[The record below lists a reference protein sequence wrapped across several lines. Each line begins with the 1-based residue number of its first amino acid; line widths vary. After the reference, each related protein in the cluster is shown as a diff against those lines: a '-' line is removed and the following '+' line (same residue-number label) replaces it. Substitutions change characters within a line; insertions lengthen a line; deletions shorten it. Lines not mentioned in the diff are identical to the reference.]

1 MITNISILVRDR
13 LGRTLLQMR
22 DSAARNGPLAWSFWG
37 GAVEPED
44 ADHWHTASRE
54 LEEELDIVAPPADF
68 IEIGRRTG
76 SDGQEAP
83 LMLLPRP
90 VEWGDFRVLEG
101 AGAAYF
107 HLPEIRQLPVTRS
120 VAWYLAH
127 KPDVFEIATPSPPH
141 PNRNPRPHPT
151 PDTA

>member
-1 MITNISILVRDR
+1 MTALITNISILVRDR

-54 LEEELDIVAPPADF
+54 LEEELDIVAPAADF

-107 HLPEIRQLPVTRS
+107 HPHEIRQLPVTRS
-120 VAWYLAH
+120 VAWYLAN
-127 KPDVFEIATPSPPH
+127 KPDVFEIAIPASQTKTSLPPH
-141 PNRNPRPHPT
+141 
-151 PDTA
+151 AQA

>member
-1 MITNISILVRDR
+1 LITNVSILVRDR
-13 LGRTLLQMR
+13 LGRSLLQMR
-22 DSAARNGPLAWSFWG
+22 DSAATTGPLAWSFWG

-44 ADHWHTASRE
+44 PDHRHTASRE
-54 LEEELDIVAPPADF
+54 LEEELGIAADPADF

-101 AGAAYF
+101 AGAGYF
-107 HLPEIRQLPVTRS
+107 QADEIRQLPVTRS
-120 VAWYLAH
+120 VAWYLAN
-127 KPDVFEIATPSPPH
+127 KPGVFAAS
-141 PNRNPRPHPT
+141 
-151 PDTA
+151 

>member
-1 MITNISILVRDR
+1 MITNVGILVRDG

-22 DSAARNGPLAWSFWG
+22 DGNAPNGPLAWSFWG
-37 GAVEPED
+37 GGVEPED
-44 ADHWHTASRE
+44 ADHLHTAARE
-54 LEEELDIVAPPADF
+54 LAEELDIAALPADF

-83 LMLLPRP
+83 LMLLRRP

-107 HLPEIRQLPVTRS
+107 PLHEIRQLHVTRS
-120 VAWYLAH
+120 VAWYLANR
-127 KPDVFEIATPSPPH
+127 PDVFGIA
-141 PNRNPRPHPT
+141 
-151 PDTA
+151 A